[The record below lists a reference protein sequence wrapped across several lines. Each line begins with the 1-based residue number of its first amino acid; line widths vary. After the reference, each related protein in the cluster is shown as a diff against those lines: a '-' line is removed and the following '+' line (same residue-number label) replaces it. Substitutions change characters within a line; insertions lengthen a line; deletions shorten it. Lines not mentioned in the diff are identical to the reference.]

1 MANCLAHRPIDG
13 PPGDYGPLGP
23 GTDLGMGWTHDYR
36 DVTQQRGA
44 EGDAALAVTEVSE
57 SAMRGDHGPEAGHD
71 PHIGI
76 PRIIRRRA
84 RWVSARLRHPR
95 GR

>member
-1 MANCLAHRPIDG
+1 
-13 PPGDYGPLGP
+13 
-23 GTDLGMGWTHDYR
+23 MGWTHDHR
-36 DVTQQRGA
+36 DLTQQRGA
-44 EGDAALAVTEVSE
+44 DDDAAVTVVTEAPERVE
-57 SAMRGDHGPEAGHD
+57 GAHGFLTPGDGAD
-71 PHIGI
+71 PQLGI